1 MRLIK
6 TILYS
11 SVTVFVLAF
20 LLGSVSIY
28 TLTLYN
34 QVTDIKKQQTAQNN
48 IGYYKRFIR
57 IENID
62 VENNVIGAVSIDR
75 DVYQVNR
82 MLFSVTETTRIERQE
97 PILDNDVIVGF
108 TPVTKLSISDLAI
121 NDKAI
126 VRVSV
131 SAEGKLIASN
141 ILLGVLSSSE

>member
-6 TILYS
+6 TVLYS

-34 QVTDIKKQQTAQNN
+34 QVTDIKEQQTAQNN
-48 IGYYKRFIR
+48 IGYYKRFVR

-82 MLFSVTETTRIERQE
+82 LLFSVTETTLIERQE
-97 PILDNDVIVGF
+97 PILDNDVIIGF

-121 NDKAI
+121 NDEAI

-131 SAEGKLIASN
+131 SAEGKLIANN